1 MKKIL
6 FLYIIFQLNNYSLLA
21 QNLIHNLPESAII
34 VRLQTNEH
42 MINYYRQKGNHQV
55 ANEEKIKQREK
66 NTEIIK
72 TFTEDWDFCPVY
84 FFYSNYSEEIINK
97 NFTHVFKNNED
108 YNLSYQEKQKLKN
121 DFIIMYFG
129 QTQGK
134 LKFDALVLNDS
145 KIQQLKKPYPKFV
158 RTYKGL
164 GFLKR
169 NTKKIV
175 RILKQKISWHYDNK

>member
-72 TFTEDWDFCPVY
+72 TFTEDWDFCLYIFSTV
-84 FFYSNYSEEIINK
+84 II
-97 NFTHVFKNNED
+97 
-108 YNLSYQEKQKLKN
+108 QK
-121 DFIIMYFG
+121 
-129 QTQGK
+129 K
-134 LKFDALVLNDS
+134 L
-145 KIQQLKKPYPKFV
+145 
-158 RTYKGL
+158 
-164 GFLKR
+164 
-169 NTKKIV
+169 
-175 RILKQKISWHYDNK
+175 

>member
-1 MKKIL
+1 
-6 FLYIIFQLNNYSLLA
+6 
-21 QNLIHNLPESAII
+21 
-34 VRLQTNEH
+34 

-108 YNLSYQEKQKLKN
+108 YNLSNQEKQKLKN